1 MKKSIILSLL
11 LAIVSIMATGCTS
24 CQSENTKQETVY
36 HDYDGVVQD
45 FTAGVSHIQALH
57 RQKMY
62 NIIQFMKEQ
71 GHEIAL
77 NNYQW
82 RNSLV
87 ILNDTVTA
95 ENIDDLHIVSIRD
108 VFYYWS
114 NKFGPQVQYITD
126 HVVYGTQIPYPI
138 SDVWIEDKDMSNAPI
153 KLSAEDALMR
163 LKEYNA
169 AIKREQSGAGS
180 SSAEREQGGA
190 KPNGIL
196 PKDCNFIILRLPVG
210 PKDCNPQWVFGDVDD
225 VLFIDA
231 VTGEIRD
238 YDPAFS
244 RQ

>member
-24 CQSENTKQETVY
+24 CQSENKKQETVY

-62 NIIQFMKEQ
+62 NIIQFLKEQ

-138 SDVWIEDKDMSNAPI
+138 SDVWIEDRDMSNAPI
-153 KLSAEDALMR
+153 KLSAEEALTR
-163 LKEYNA
+163 LKEW
-169 AIKREQSGAGS
+169 
-180 SSAEREQGGA
+180 
-190 KPNGIL
+190 NGIL

-210 PKDCNPQWVFGDVDD
+210 PKDCNPQWTFGDVGDI
-225 VLFIDA
+225 LFIDA
-231 VTGEIRD
+231 VTGEIRTWN
-238 YDPAFS
+238 PAFS
-244 RQ
+244 EPKQE

>member
-1 MKKSIILSLL
+1 MKKDFFAKVMGVLL
-11 LAIVSIMATGCTS
+11 MAVLALVCS
-24 CQSENTKQETVY
+24 CSSCKGETAKIDDPVVVY

-62 NIIQFMKEQ
+62 NIIQFLKEQ
-71 GHEIAL
+71 GNEIAQ

-153 KLSAEDALMR
+153 KLSAEQALMR
-163 LKEYNA
+163 LKEW
-169 AIKREQSGAGS
+169 
-180 SSAEREQGGA
+180 
-190 KPNGIL
+190 NGIL
-196 PKDCNFIILRLPVG
+196 PKDCDFIILRLPVG
-210 PKDCNPQWVFGDVDD
+210 PKDCNPQWVFGDVYD

-231 VTGEIRD
+231 VTGDIRD

>member
-36 HDYDGVVQD
+36 HDFDGVVQD

-62 NIIQFMKEQ
+62 NIIQFLKEQ

-138 SDVWIEDKDMSNAPI
+138 SDVWIEDKDMSDAPI
-153 KLSAEDALMR
+153 KFSAEDALNR
-163 LKEYNA
+163 LKEW
-169 AIKREQSGAGS
+169 
-180 SSAEREQGGA
+180 
-190 KPNGIL
+190 NGIL
-196 PKDCNFIILRLPVG
+196 PKDCNFLTLRLPVG
-210 PKDCNPQWVFGDVDD
+210 PKDCNPQWVFGDVFD

-231 VTGEIRD
+231 VTGEIRTWN
-238 YDPAFS
+238 PAFS
-244 RQ
+244 EPKQE